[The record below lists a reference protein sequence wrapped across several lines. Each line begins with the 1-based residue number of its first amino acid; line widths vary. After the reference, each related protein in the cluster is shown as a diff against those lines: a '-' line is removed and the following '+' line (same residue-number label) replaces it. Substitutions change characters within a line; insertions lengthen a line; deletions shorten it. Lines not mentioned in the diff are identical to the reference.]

1 MRDAVKIYSRLSLAK
16 PKRRMI
22 HVASYVRIASSSSIQ
37 FIISNSADLLSTGH
51 LETNFSEILISYR
64 NSMVFIDENAFESIV
79 V

>member
-22 HVASYVRIASSSSIQ
+22 HVASYVRIASSIQ